1 MAEYYALGAGL
12 PTLRPEIGKN
22 PPLTL
27 REFVETLRGQLTRRD
42 GQLLDLLLLSED
54 NRALVALLYDRPI
67 PEPQVPYVV
76 GPDRLRKLV
85 AAAERGMITSEM
97 VGEAL
102 HFDPKTYPSY
112 LVDFMYEYRHDQEID
127 RPAEH
132 FYEDILDNYY
142 FRYVMKR
149 GDEFVRTWVSFD
161 RSIRLVLAAI
171 TIKRHD
177 LDARRL
183 IVGDSEL
190 VRLLRSGNWHD
201 ISFLEEG
208 EVVQK
213 VLQISEEEN
222 LSVRE
227 HRIDQ
232 LKWDY
237 LDSLTFADT
246 FSIDTMLAYLL
257 KLQMLSRWSS
267 LDAEIGKSRFREII
281 DQLNHESRSD
291 LEKFRAEAKRHNRL

>member
-22 PPLTL
+22 PPLTPW
-27 REFVETLRGQLTRRD
+27 EYVETLRGQLSRRD
-42 GQLLDLLLLSED
+42 NQLLDLLLLSED

-67 PEPQVPYVV
+67 PESQTPYVV
-76 GPDRLRKLV
+76 GPDELHRLV
-85 AAAERGMITSEM
+85 SAAEGGMVTSEM
-97 VGEAL
+97 VGEEL

-149 GDEFVRTWVSFD
+149 GDKFVRTWVSFD
-161 RSIRLVLAAI
+161 RSIRLALAAI

-201 ISFLEEG
+201 ITFLEEG
-208 EVVQK
+208 EVVQQ
-213 VLQISEEEN
+213 VLQISEEQD

-267 LDAEIGKSRFREII
+267 LDAEMGKSRFREIM

-291 LEKFRAEAKRHNRL
+291 LEKFRAEAKKHNRL

>member
-27 REFVETLRGQLTRRD
+27 WEFVETLRGQLTHRD
-42 GQLLDLLLLSED
+42 GQLLDLLLLRED

-76 GPDRLRKLV
+76 GPDKLRRLV
-85 AAAERGMITSEM
+85 DAAERGMITSEM
-97 VGEAL
+97 VGEEL
-102 HFDPKTYPSY
+102 HFDPKTHPSY
-112 LVDFMYEYRHDQEID
+112 LVDFIYEYRHDQEID

-149 GDEFVRTWVSFD
+149 GDKFVRTWVSFD

-213 VLQISEEEN
+213 VLQISEEED
-222 LSVRE
+222 LSARE

-232 LKWDY
+232 LKWEY

-267 LDAEIGKSRFREII
+267 LDTEIGKSRFREII

>member
-12 PTLRPEIGKN
+12 PTLRPEIGEN
-22 PPLTL
+22 PPLTPW
-27 REFVETLRGQLTRRD
+27 EYVETLREQLNRRD
-42 GQLLDLLLLSED
+42 NQLLDLLLLSED
-54 NRALVALLYDRPI
+54 NRALLALLYDRPI
-67 PEPQVPYVV
+67 PDPQTPYVV
-76 GPDRLRKLV
+76 GQDELRRLV
-85 AAAERGMITSEM
+85 TAAERGMVTSEM
-97 VGEAL
+97 VGEEL
-102 HFDPKTYPSY
+102 HFDSKPYPSY

-142 FRYVMKR
+142 FRYVMER
-149 GDEFVRTWVSFD
+149 GDKFVRTWVRFD

-183 IVGDSEL
+183 IVGDSDL
-190 VRLLRSGNWHD
+190 VQLLRSGNWHD
-201 ISFLEEG
+201 ITFLEEG
-208 EVVQK
+208 EVVQQ
-213 VLQISEEEN
+213 VLQIAEEED

-237 LDSLTFADT
+237 LDNLTFADT

-267 LDAEIGKSRFREII
+267 LDAEIGKSRFREIM

-291 LEKFRAEAKRHNRL
+291 LEKFRADAKRHNRL

>member
-27 REFVETLRGQLTRRD
+27 REFVETLRGQLTHRD
-42 GQLLDLLLLSED
+42 GQLLDLLLLRED

-67 PEPQVPYVV
+67 PEPQAPYVV
-76 GPDRLRKLV
+76 GPDKLRRLV
-85 AAAERGMITSEM
+85 DAAERGMITSEM
-97 VGEAL
+97 VGEEL
-102 HFDPKTYPSY
+102 QFDPKTYPSY
-112 LVDFMYEYRHDQEID
+112 LVDFIYEYRHDQEID

-149 GDEFVRTWVSFD
+149 GDKFVRTWVSFD

-213 VLQISEEEN
+213 VLQISEEED
-222 LSVRE
+222 LSARE

-232 LKWDY
+232 LKWEY

>member
-22 PPLTL
+22 PPLTPW
-27 REFVETLRGQLTRRD
+27 EYVETLREQLNRRD
-42 GQLLDLLLLSED
+42 NQLLDLLLLSED
-54 NRALVALLYDRPI
+54 NSALIALLYDRPI
-67 PEPQVPYVV
+67 PDPQTPYVV
-76 GPDRLRKLV
+76 GPDELRRLV
-85 AAAERGMITSEM
+85 TAAEGDMVTSEM
-97 VGEAL
+97 VGEEL

-142 FRYVMKR
+142 FRYVMER
-149 GDEFVRTWVSFD
+149 GDKFVRTWVRFD

-183 IVGDSEL
+183 IVGDSDL

-201 ISFLEEG
+201 ITFLEEG
-208 EVVQK
+208 EVVQQ
-213 VLQISEEEN
+213 VLQISEEQD

-267 LDAEIGKSRFREII
+267 LDAEVGKSRFREIM

-291 LEKFRAEAKRHNRL
+291 LEKFRVEAKKHNRL